1 MAATTMSSKGQIVI
15 PEEIRKKL
23 DLKPRQRF
31 RVELTSRGNVLV
43 IPVPLDA
50 IAEMKLEG
58 ISQGELS
65 TELENV
71 RKKSEGRIEE
81 VSQRLKK

>member
-1 MAATTMSSKGQIVI
+1 MAVTTMSSKGQIVI

-65 TELENV
+65 TELEDL
-71 RKKSEGRIEE
+71 RKESEGRIEE
-81 VSQRLKK
+81 ASQRLK

>member
-1 MAATTMSSKGQIVI
+1 MSSKGQIVI

-31 RVELTSRGNVLV
+31 RVELTSRGNVLI
-43 IPVPLDA
+43 IPIPLDT

-58 ISQGELS
+58 ISPGELS
-65 TELENV
+65 TELKDL
-71 RKKSEGRIEE
+71 RKESEGRIEE
-81 VSQRLKK
+81 ASQRLK

>member
-1 MAATTMSSKGQIVI
+1 MTVTTMSSKGQIVI

-50 IAEMKLEG
+50 IAEMKLEE
-58 ISQGELS
+58 IRQGELS

-71 RKKSEGRIEE
+71 RKESERKIEE
-81 VSQRLKK
+81 ASQRLK